1 MEHRSSLRFGFRILT
16 GSIFILKKFKNGV
29 VLVKKKK
36 SQRVAT
42 GFLTGFYRL
51 SRVMVFLFFHQP
63 DPVPASKRPSPG
75 SARSGVRPSFKDMQ
89 TYILAS
95 PMISICQEIITWNW
109 NWFTPAKRV
118 LIGH

>member
-1 MEHRSSLRFGFRILT
+1 LT
-16 GSIFILKKFKNGV
+16 GLISILKKFKNGV

-36 SQRVAT
+36 SLRVAT
-42 GFLTGFYRL
+42 GFLTGFC
-51 SRVMVFLFFHQP
+51 RVTLIPGFFIF
-63 DPVPASKRPSPG
+63 SSTRPSFSLKMTESQISWIPI
-75 SARSGVRPSFKDMQ
+75 RPSFKDMQ